1 MAISQSELK
10 SRGINKLKSY
20 FEDSV
25 SISAINEKFKNI
37 SGKTGGYF
45 VPDTLFQKRNSRKN
59 RVLIPYEHV
68 IKNNFTYSMLE
79 KFSGG
84 VAVEFVNNDFFNE
97 LKKPEGQQ
105 SELFRILKTR
115 LGSDEI
121 VSAIIDIRSTGS
133 SSSETQRT
141 ALENLTKFLSFKNLT
156 LNEVLIKR
164 KDHIKNRKRGVGSGN
179 EK

>member
-1 MAISQSELK
+1 MAISKSKLK

-20 FEDSV
+20 FEDSA
-25 SISAINEKFKNI
+25 SISAINEKFNNI

-45 VPDTLFQKRNSRKN
+45 VPDTLFQKRTPRKN

-97 LKKPEGQQ
+97 FNKPEDQQ
-105 SELFRILKTR
+105 SEFLK
-115 LGSDEI
+115 LD
-121 VSAIIDIRSTGS
+121 
-133 SSSETQRT
+133 
-141 ALENLTKFLSFKNLT
+141 
-156 LNEVLIKR
+156 
-164 KDHIKNRKRGVGSGN
+164 
-179 EK
+179 